1 VTRDAA
7 RGTVDAGLFRSC
19 LRRVPAQVGVVS
31 TRHEGVRNALTAT
44 AISSLS
50 AEPPQILVCMHH
62 LTRVATLVQQAGV
75 FAVNFLSLQQKA
87 VAQQCAI
94 SGLDAEDRFAAGDW
108 QDGEA
113 AGVPLLAGASVN
125 LECELSSAA
134 RHGTHFVLVG
144 LVLAARFSN
153 AAPLLYHDGAYSEL
167 GGHGTPAHWDS
178 SILGF

>member
-1 VTRDAA
+1 MAEAA
-7 RGTVDAGLFRSC
+7 QPTVDAALFRSC

-31 TRHEGVRNALTAT
+31 TRHDGVRNALTAT

-62 LTRVATLVQQAGV
+62 QTRVATLVQQAGV
-75 FAVNFLSLQQKA
+75 FAVNFLSLQQRA

-94 SGLDAEDRFAAGDW
+94 SGLDAEERFAVGEWTA
-108 QDGEA
+108 GEA
-113 AGVPLLAGASVN
+113 SGVPLLSGATVN
-125 LECELSSAA
+125 LECRLAGAS

-144 LVLAARFSN
+144 LVVGARFAN
-153 AAPLLYHDGAYSEL
+153 ASPLLYHDGAYSEL
-167 GGHGTPAHWDS
+167 GGHGAPAHWDS